1 MMYIQRALT
10 RNNHISII
18 WVHDFQGNL
27 QGLHKF
33 LKEEI
38 RSLKRVGVKWTK
50 MQKQSKNARSLT
62 TAALSRLTA
71 HFPRGESQL
80 TLARRRRGKTSGQTA
95 LLPSPDSLMIQRCW
109 WLVLSRVC
117 GAHGPG
123 SLRFFF
129 FTCVQY
135 LRFACRKWRELR
147 MIHRHFKCMVGAPS
161 KSAVDLFNL
170 LFRRF
175 HKKDFCISY
184 ISVRICFFMHAY
196 HGSTQNT
203 PPSLPSPMLLC
214 PRINAKQTKG

>member
-38 RSLKRVGVKWTK
+38 RSLKRVRVKWTK

-80 TLARRRRGKTSGQTA
+80 TLARRRRARPMAKRHSSLRLTRSWFKGADDWFSVACVAPTALALYVFFLHVCNIFVLLAGNGGNCVWFIVILNAWLEHQASLQLIFLIYCLDVSIKKTSVYRIYLSEFVSSCTHITGVHRIPRPHS
-95 LLPSPDSLMIQRCW
+95 LPRCY
-109 WLVLSRVC
+109 
-117 GAHGPG
+117 
-123 SLRFFF
+123 
-129 FTCVQY
+129 CVQ
-135 LRFACRKWRELR
+135 E
-147 MIHRHFKCMVGAPS
+147 
-161 KSAVDLFNL
+161 
-170 LFRRF
+170 
-175 HKKDFCISY
+175 
-184 ISVRICFFMHAY
+184 
-196 HGSTQNT
+196 
-203 PPSLPSPMLLC
+203 
-214 PRINAKQTKG
+214 

>member
-80 TLARRRRGKTSGQTA
+80 TLARRRRGKTNGQTA

-129 FTCVQY
+129 LHVCNIFVLLAGNGGNCVWFIVILNAWLEHQASLQLIFLIYCLDVSIKKTSVYRIYLSEFVSSCTHITGVHRIPRPHSLPRCYCVQ
-135 LRFACRKWRELR
+135 E
-147 MIHRHFKCMVGAPS
+147 
-161 KSAVDLFNL
+161 
-170 LFRRF
+170 
-175 HKKDFCISY
+175 
-184 ISVRICFFMHAY
+184 
-196 HGSTQNT
+196 
-203 PPSLPSPMLLC
+203 
-214 PRINAKQTKG
+214 